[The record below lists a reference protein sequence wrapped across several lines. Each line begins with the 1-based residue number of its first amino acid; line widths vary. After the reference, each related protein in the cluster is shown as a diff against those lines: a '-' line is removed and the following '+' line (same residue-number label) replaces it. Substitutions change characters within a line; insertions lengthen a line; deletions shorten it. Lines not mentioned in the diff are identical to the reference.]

1 VSSVKEFNNT
11 KDGGITGLVVYPNPV
26 GANSKVKL
34 ELEANSEVDVRV
46 IDMPG
51 RVLRTRNYKDVPKGE
66 SDVEF
71 DFAGLPAGNYLMT
84 ATVNKKRTYS
94 RLFTVGK

>member
-1 VSSVKEFNNT
+1 
-11 KDGGITGLVVYPNPV
+11 
-26 GANSKVKL
+26 
-34 ELEANSEVDVRV
+34 VDVRI

-51 RVLRTRNYKDVPKGE
+51 RVLKAKTYNDVPKGE